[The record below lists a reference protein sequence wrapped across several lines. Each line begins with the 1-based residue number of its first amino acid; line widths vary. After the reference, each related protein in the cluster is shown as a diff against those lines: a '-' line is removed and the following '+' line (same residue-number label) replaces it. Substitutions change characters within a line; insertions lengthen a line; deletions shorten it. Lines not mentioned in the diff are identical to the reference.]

1 MMKQKALK
9 LATIPA
15 VAALAILAL
24 GVRDT
29 AAGSRVSGQ
38 YATSTSKLSK
48 VGNLNPKLSRLCRR
62 GQFKQ
67 RKVLRLSIGY
77 VGEDGRGITGIAKPG
92 WNLYDPTGAGD
103 PDYTYHFYNQGYSN
117 CRVYEA
123 RTPRPNQ

>member
-24 GVRDT
+24 GTRDG
-29 AAGSRVSGQ
+29 AAGERVPGQ
-38 YATSTSKLSK
+38 YATSKSKLSQ
-48 VGNLNPKLSRLCRR
+48 VGDLNPKLSRLCRR

-123 RTPRPNQ
+123 RTPRQNR

>member
-1 MMKQKALK
+1 MKQKALK
-9 LATIPA
+9 LVMAPA

-24 GVRDT
+24 DAQDT
-29 AAGSRVSGQ
+29 AAASRVSGQ
-38 YATSTSKLSK
+38 YATSKSKLSK
-48 VGNLNPKLSRLCRR
+48 VGDLNPKLSRLCRR

-77 VGEDGRGITGIAKPG
+77 VGKDGYGITGIAKPG

-123 RTPRPNQ
+123 RTPRQNR